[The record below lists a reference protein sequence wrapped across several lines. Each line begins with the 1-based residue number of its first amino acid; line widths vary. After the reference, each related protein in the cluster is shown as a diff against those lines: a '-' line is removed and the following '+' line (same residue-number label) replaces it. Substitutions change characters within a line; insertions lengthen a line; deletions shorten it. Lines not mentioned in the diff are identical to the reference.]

1 LELHLAE
8 QTNCIPHIM
17 ESEVPNMDH
26 TSPSPAKR
34 KTLDSA
40 QDPFPSPQLLA
51 KRQKVEDS
59 DPDDVAKSDRAP
71 SIKSAH
77 SSASHESGSE
87 EPPPLSLIKQSNKVI
102 WIDIGINP
110 EETYW
115 WPGLVFEKNLKS
127 YVALMPNS
135 KCELIDVNPKLLDSV
150 KASMPF
156 KAHSAFDP
164 VRLNPILRTKELA
177 SKYPTKKSLEKTY
190 LIAREKHVVYSFQE
204 DDDLPD
210 LSACMIPLSQES
222 RAALANVVSFEE
234 KCRRASP
241 ERDELYDILN
251 QPDHELEIPGET
263 ILCRAGTNNREFWPA
278 RVISYVGLKSSQ
290 RRGLSKSAS
299 TKTDKIYRVQF
310 CDGRSA
316 DTPRSSFWTTDQEEF
331 YQVKIG
337 QLKTQEVKFA
347 DMIPDIEK
355 QLHHIDLI
363 VSGKSSDPNL
373 VSKHENFLTSL
384 KNRGS
389 IPKDVKYGK
398 YSEELIHKVG
408 DFLRDRYLV
417 NQPATEEEDK
427 ITVDSRFEKLTETE
441 KSQYIF
447 DILVPELIWLITV
460 AQYLEDGRDKLVQE
474 SGLSWEE
481 LEKDPSKKIPAE
493 KILEEAKKLAALDIH
508 EVDLVDKVI
517 SLRGQR
523 GKPSHS
529 PEAESEAETE
539 ATTAATAEQ
548 SPSVADA
555 LPTARLRRNTSSSKL
570 FPIKCKKPPS
580 STTPKL
586 RQTSNSRKACTS

>member
-1 LELHLAE
+1 MQH
-8 QTNCIPHIM
+8 
-17 ESEVPNMDH
+17 S
-26 TSPSPAKR
+26 SPSPGKHSEPPKR

-40 QDPFPSPQLLA
+40 QDPSPSPQPLA
-51 KRQKVEDS
+51 KRQKIEDS
-59 DPDDVAKSDRAP
+59 DLDDVPKSDRAP

-77 SSASHESGSE
+77 SSAFHKSGSE

-102 WIDIGINP
+102 WIDIGISP

-127 YVALMPNS
+127 YVALMPNL

-156 KAHSAFDP
+156 RARSAFDP
-164 VRLNPILRTKELA
+164 VRLNPILRIKELA
-177 SKYPTKKSLEKTY
+177 SKYPTKKSLEKAY
-190 LIAREKHVVYSFQE
+190 LIAREKHVVYTFQE
-204 DDDLPD
+204 DDELPD

-222 RAALANVVSFEE
+222 RAALADVVSFEE
-234 KCRRASP
+234 KCRPASP
-241 ERDELYDILN
+241 ERDELYDLLN

-263 ILCRAGTNNREFWPA
+263 VLCRTGNKNREFWPA

-299 TKTDKIYRVQF
+299 TKTEKIYRVQF

-331 YQVKIG
+331 YKVKIG

-347 DMIPDIEK
+347 DMIPDMEK
-355 QLHHIDLI
+355 QLHHLDLI
-363 VSGKSSDPNL
+363 VSGKSSDPDL
-373 VSKHENFLTSL
+373 VSKHEDFMTSL
-384 KNRGS
+384 RNRGS

-408 DFLRDRYLV
+408 NFLRDRYLA
-417 NQPATEEEDK
+417 NQPANEKGDK
-427 ITVDSRFEKLTETE
+427 ITVDSRFEKLTEIQ

-447 DILVPELIWLITV
+447 DILVPELIWLITL
-460 AQYLEDGRDKLVQE
+460 AQYLEDGREKLVRE
-474 SGLSWEE
+474 SGWSWED
-481 LEKDPSKKIPAE
+481 LEKDPTKKISAE

-523 GKPSHS
+523 GKSSHS
-529 PEAESEAETE
+529 PEAEAEA
-539 ATTAATAEQ
+539 AATAEQ
-548 SPSVADA
+548 SPSVVDA
-555 LPTARLRRNTSSSKL
+555 LPTNRLRPNTSSSKN

-580 STTPKL
+580 STTPKI